1 MVTNKCFKSNQN
13 NSSKRSILNQCGRT
27 QQQISAEQPQ
37 TLLWLK
43 VVKVRVKQSTIKKQ
57 TNSETSSCFS
67 FYFFLVSND
76 IITTQINTKRSLKP
90 RVDTL
95 NLKTMQCFRI
105 LQSTKIKCVKVYG
118 RFRFCE
124 ISKKK
129 SVLCRKFLVLLVKS
143 TSEHS

>member
-1 MVTNKCFKSNQN
+1 MSHNNQ
-13 NSSKRSILNQCGRT
+13 SI
-27 QQQISAEQPQ
+27 
-37 TLLWLK
+37 WLK
-43 VVKVRVKQSTIKKQ
+43 ICFNGSLIFSELKNKQ
-57 TNSETSSCFS
+57 TVKCLPVFL
-67 FYFFLVSND
+67 FIFFLVSND

-105 LQSTKIKCVKVYG
+105 LQSTKIKCVKNVYG

-129 SVLCRKFLVLLVKS
+129 KVFYVENS
-143 TSEHS
+143 